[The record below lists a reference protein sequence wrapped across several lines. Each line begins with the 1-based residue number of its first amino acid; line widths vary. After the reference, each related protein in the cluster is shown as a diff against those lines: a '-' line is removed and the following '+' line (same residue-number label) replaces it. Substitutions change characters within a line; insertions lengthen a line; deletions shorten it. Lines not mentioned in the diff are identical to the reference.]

1 MRGLR
6 ITVYEVLE
14 YLASEMSEAEILDDF
29 PDLTREDLKA
39 CIAYAADRERRF
51 MNATYPYELL
61 FDENLSP
68 KLPNRLSDLF
78 PNSLHVRDVDM
89 KATIDPIVWD
99 YAKDSDL
106 MIVSKDADMHD
117 LSLVFGNPPKVIW
130 LRLGNC
136 STLQVENLLRRE
148 FKAIKLF
155 YENKTLSLLALS

>member
-1 MRGLR
+1 M
-6 ITVYEVLE
+6 
-14 YLASEMSEAEILDDF
+14 
-29 PDLTREDLKA
+29 K
-39 CIAYAADRERRF
+39 
-51 MNATYPYELL
+51 LL

-78 PNSLHVRDVDM
+78 PNSLHVRDVGM

-99 YAKDSDL
+99 YAKDNNL

-136 STLQVENLLRRE
+136 STSQVESLLRRN
-148 FKAIKLF
+148 FDAIKLCF
-155 YENKTLSLLALS
+155 MKMRIYLCLLYPSAPMALDIFPGVYKHISRGFTNGENIVAIAA